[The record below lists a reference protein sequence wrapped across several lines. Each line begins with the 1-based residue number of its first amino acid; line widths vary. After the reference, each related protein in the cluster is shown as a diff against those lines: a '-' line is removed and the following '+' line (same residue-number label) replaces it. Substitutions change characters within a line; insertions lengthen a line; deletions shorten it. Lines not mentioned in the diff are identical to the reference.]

1 MAIKIYKR
9 TSAGRRNSSVNTH
22 EEVTTTTPEKSLL
35 RPQKKHGGRNFSGK
49 ITCRHKGGGNKQH
62 YRLIDFKRTKDAQAA
77 EVMTIEYDPNRTCH
91 IALVK
96 YPDGEKRYILAPQ
109 GLKVGNKVYSGNEG
123 VEPRLGNCMPL
134 AKIPAGLEVHNIEMT
149 PGQGGKMVR
158 TAGAAAR
165 LAAKDGGMAHL
176 VLPSGE
182 TRMVNA
188 KCRATI
194 GRVGNMENQS
204 VRVGKAGR
212 NRHHGVRPSV
222 RGSAMNPVAHPMG
235 GGEGR
240 RSGGRHP
247 VSPTGKLSK
256 GGKTRNRR
264 KTSSR
269 LIMRRRKNGRG
280 LQLVL

>member
-1 MAIKIYKR
+1 
-9 TSAGRRNSSVNTH
+9 
-22 EEVTTTTPEKSLL
+22 
-35 RPQKKHGGRNFSGK
+35 
-49 ITCRHKGGGNKQH
+49 
-62 YRLIDFKRTKDAQAA
+62 
-77 EVMTIEYDPNRTCH
+77 
-91 IALVK
+91 
-96 YPDGEKRYILAPQ
+96 
-109 GLKVGNKVYSGNEG
+109 
-123 VEPRLGNCMPL
+123 
-134 AKIPAGLEVHNIEMT
+134 
-149 PGQGGKMVR
+149 
-158 TAGAAAR
+158 
-165 LAAKDGGMAHL
+165 MAHL

-194 GRVGNMENQS
+194 GRVGNMENQG

-212 NRHHGVRPSV
+212 NRHRGVRPSV

-247 VSPTGKLSK
+247 RSYSGKLSK
-256 GGKTRNRR
+256 GGKTRSRR
-264 KTSSR
+264 KTSGR